1 MKLSLRWIFDHLN
14 GFWNDI
20 PLDDIVSA
28 FNKKTA
34 EIEHVEKIICNPD
47 LFTAATVVSIGE
59 KEIRLYSAEHK
70 KEYGLSPRKDALVNS
85 MYILKK
91 EQESFFWAT
100 LIDFGSSKEGLFPE
114 VSIAD
119 NDISGEWKESLE
131 KEDYIIT
138 VDNKSV
144 THRPDMWGHRGFARE
159 IGAIFHKELKQ
170 EELFFT
176 PKTIKHYEKSSKNGQ
191 GNSFS
196 LEVEDTKACDRLA
209 GLYIS
214 AIKGQASSVAM
225 AVRLARIDS
234 KPIDFIVDCTNYVMF
249 DMSQPIHAFDAAKI
263 KSAEVKVG
271 RASAGQKLTL
281 LDGETINL
289 SADDLVI
296 SSGNQPLALAGVM
309 GGIDTAVSKSST
321 KLYIESAHYDA
332 TTIRLQAARH
342 KKRTEASARF
352 EKTLDPNQNT
362 QALLRFLT
370 LLDEASISYTA
381 AENIVSIGQ
390 LAKDHEISITHSFIV
405 KRLGLI
411 VVPEAIEKILYA
423 LGFGVRV
430 TQEDKEIIYKLVIPT
445 FRSTKDIRIK
455 EDIVEEIGRLVGYEK
470 IPLRLPTRSMEPRS
484 LTEVML
490 ARKIK
495 QELAFGLCMRE
506 VQNYAFYNEDL
517 LELIQYNPAH
527 ALSLKNPV
535 SDKEKRLVTSLIPHL
550 FKNISQNIP
559 EYETIRFFEC
569 NKIWKQSSS
578 FSGSLE
584 SRSIAGIFFSRKE
597 ELSFYETKALVEQ
610 FFRALSLNV
619 LWIKPSQEYFEPWYS
634 AYESAELWLQGK
646 KIGMAGKVPSS
657 LLSCISEGDAFV
669 FECSA
674 ESIYQYVAAKKTCT
688 PLQKYQATHLD
699 ISILI
704 HQSCTVQTLE
714 KSLSHA
720 DTRIKEVQLIDFYQ
734 KEGWG
739 DQRSLTFRCLIFD
752 EQKTLTKE
760 EIDQI
765 NKHMTESIV
774 VLGGVV
780 R

>member
-14 GFWNDI
+14 GFWKDI
-20 PLDDIVSA
+20 PVDDILSA

-34 EIEHVEKIICNPD
+34 EIEHVEKIILNPD
-47 LFTAATVVSIGE
+47 LFTAAKVIAVTE

-70 KEYGLSPRKDALVNS
+70 KECIVLPRKEVSVDGV
-85 MYILKK
+85 YILKK
-91 EQESFFWAT
+91 EQETFFWAT

-114 VSIAD
+114 ISILD
-119 NDISGEWKESLE
+119 KDIYGSWKDSLE

-176 PKTIKHYEKSSKNGQ
+176 PKTIKQYEKSSKNGQ
-191 GNSFS
+191 DNLFS
-196 LEVEDTKACDRLA
+196 LEIEDIKACDRIA

-214 AIKGQASSVAM
+214 SIEPQASSVSM

-249 DMSQPIHAFDAAKI
+249 DMSQPIHAFDAEKI
-263 KSAEVKVG
+263 DLKEIKVV
-271 RASAGQKLTL
+271 RASLGQKLTL

-289 SADDLVI
+289 SVDDLII
-296 SSGNQPLALAGVM
+296 SSKNQPLALAGVM
-309 GGIDTAVSKSST
+309 GGSDTGVSKKST
-321 KLYIESAHYDA
+321 KLYIESAHFDA

-362 QALLRFLT
+362 QALLRFLK
-370 LLDEASISYTA
+370 LLDEGSISYKA

-390 LAKDHEISITHSFIV
+390 LAKDHEITITHAFII
-405 KRLGLI
+405 KRLGLM
-411 VVPEAIEKILYA
+411 VAPEAIEKILYA
-423 LGFGVRV
+423 LGFGLHIK
-430 TQEDKEIIYKLVIPT
+430 QEDKEIIYALVIPT

-455 EDIVEEIGRLVGYEK
+455 EDIVEEIGRLIGYEK
-470 IPLRLPTRSMEPRS
+470 IPLRLPARSMEPRN

-490 ARKIK
+490 ARKVK
-495 QELAFGLCMRE
+495 QELAFGLCMHE

-517 LELIQYNPAH
+517 LDLIEYNPAH

-550 FKNISQNIP
+550 LKNISQNIP
-559 EYETIRFFEC
+559 EYENMRFFEC

-578 FSGSLE
+578 FSASLE

-610 FFRALSLNV
+610 FFRALSLDV
-619 LWIKPSQEYFEPWYS
+619 LWIKPSHEYFEPWYS

-646 KIGMAGKVPSS
+646 KIGMAGKVPVS
-657 LLSCISEGDAFV
+657 LLSNISEGDAFV

-674 ESIYQYVAAKKTCT
+674 DSIYQYIPIKKTCM

-699 ISILI
+699 ISILMN
-704 HQSCTVQTLE
+704 QSSTVQALE
-714 KSLSHA
+714 KSLSHS
-720 DTRIKEVQLIDFYQ
+720 DKRIKEVHLIDFYQ

-765 NKHMTESIV
+765 SKHMTESIV
-774 VLGGVV
+774 SLGGVV